1 MGFYGKSRRVVTEG
15 GIMNLFNRSKKNIDD
30 DPVEEAWKS
39 QDLKKMLKALKWKA
53 KKPLS
58 RHFLLL
64 YIVKNTFTKRK
75 ESKKM
80 AQLCEETAQTHLFEL
95 DQYIP
100 LLKELFGQ
108 LPNIQ
113 THHYLA
119 TLFSESHQYDLAIQV
134 CLKAMAMGIPPGKG
148 GSYKDRI
155 SVFEAAKQNLIH

>member
-1 MGFYGKSRRVVTEG
+1 
-15 GIMNLFNRSKKNIDD
+15 MNLLNKFKKPDD
-30 DPVEEAWKS
+30 YDPVEEAWKT

-64 YIVKNTFTKRK
+64 YIVQKTYKKRK

-80 AQLCEETAQTHLFEL
+80 TQLCEEIAQIHLSEL
-95 DQYIP
+95 NQYTP
-100 LLKELFGQ
+100 LLQELFGQ
-108 LPNIQ
+108 VPNIQ

-119 TLFSESHQYDLAIQV
+119 TILSESHQYDAAIQV
-134 CLKAMAMGIPPGKG
+134 CLKALAIGIPPGKG

-155 SVFEAAKQNLIH
+155 KGFETAKQNLIH

>member
-1 MGFYGKSRRVVTEG
+1 MS
-15 GIMNLFNRSKKNIDD
+15 LFNKSKRPDD
-30 DPVEEAWKS
+30 YDPVEEAWKS

-64 YIVKNTFTKRK
+64 YIVQHTFTKRK

-80 AQLCEETAQTHLFEL
+80 AQLCDEMAQIHLSEL
-95 DQYIP
+95 NQYTP
-100 LLKELFGQ
+100 LLQELFGQ

-119 TLFSESHQYDLAIQV
+119 TILSESHHYDDAIQV
-134 CLKAMAMGIPPGKG
+134 CLQALAIGIPPGKG

-155 SVFEAAKQNLIH
+155 KIFETTKQKLIHQP